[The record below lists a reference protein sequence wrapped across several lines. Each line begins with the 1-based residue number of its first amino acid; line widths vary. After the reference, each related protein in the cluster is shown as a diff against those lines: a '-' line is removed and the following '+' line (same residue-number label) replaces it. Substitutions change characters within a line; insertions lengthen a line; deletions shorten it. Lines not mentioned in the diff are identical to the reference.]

1 MAGDHSGEVYIIGH
15 LIDGVVAKCSTC
27 GMLISIRV
35 SNARPI
41 IKSGGDP
48 AATHSF
54 EYKGS
59 NFSIDFQEEPIEPL
73 SVQDEKRLKVF
84 EDYFNDKSK

>member
-27 GMLISIRV
+27 GMMISIRV
-35 SNARPI
+35 SNANPI

-48 AATHSF
+48 SATHSF
-54 EYKGS
+54 RYKGS
-59 NFSIDFQEEPIEPL
+59 QFSLDFQEEPLEVP
-73 SVQDEKRLKVF
+73 DEWRLKVF
-84 EDYFNDKSK
+84 EDYFNDKPK